1 MAKEKIFS
9 ADRLVKVIEGLKAD
23 GKVVVFTNGCFDIL
37 HVGHVRYLAVA
48 KGEGDILVVGL
59 NSDKSV
65 RDLKGK
71 NRPVQDEESRAEI
84 IASLQ
89 SVDFVVIFDEADPL
103 SLIVKF
109 RPDILVKGEDWGEGE
124 IVGGDEVLSWGG
136 KVVRARLSPGSST
149 TSIIDKIKSI

>member
-1 MAKEKIFS
+1 MTKEKIYS
-9 ADRLVKVIEGLKAD
+9 ADRLVKVIEELKAD

-65 RDLKGK
+65 RGLKGQ

-109 RPDILVKGEDWGEGE
+109 KPDILVKGEDWGEGE

-149 TSIIDKIKSI
+149 TSIIERIKSS

>member
-1 MAKEKIFS
+1 MAKEKIYS
-9 ADRLVKVIEGLKAD
+9 ADQLVKVIEELKAD

-65 RDLKGK
+65 RGLKGK

-124 IVGGDEVLSWGG
+124 IVGGAEVLSWGG

>member
-1 MAKEKIFS
+1 MAKDKIYS
-9 ADRLVKVIEGLKAD
+9 ADRLVKVIEGLKRD

-48 KGEGDILVVGL
+48 KGEGDILVVGV

-65 RDLKGK
+65 RDLKGQ

-109 RPDILVKGEDWGEGE
+109 KPDILVKGEDWKEGE

-149 TSIIDKIKSI
+149 TSIIERIKFG

>member
-1 MAKEKIFS
+1 MAKDKIYS
-9 ADRLVKVIEGLKAD
+9 ADRLVKVLEGLKAD

-65 RDLKGK
+65 RGLKGQ

-89 SVDFVVIFDEADPL
+89 SVDYVVIFDEADPL
-103 SLIVKF
+103 SLIMKF

-136 KVVRARLSPGSST
+136 KVVRARLTPSSST
-149 TSIIDKIKSI
+149 TSIIERIKSS

>member
-1 MAKEKIFS
+1 MAKDKIYS
-9 ADRLVKVIEGLKAD
+9 ADRLVKVIEGLKRD

-48 KGEGDILVVGL
+48 KGEGDILVVGV

-65 RDLKGK
+65 RDLKGQ

-109 RPDILVKGEDWGEGE
+109 KPDILVKGEDWKEGE

-136 KVVRARLSPGSST
+136 KVVRARLTPSSST
-149 TSIIDKIKSI
+149 TSIIERIKSS